1 MSKRTLFVG
10 DVHGCHTELKG
21 LLEMAN
27 FKPDSERLFFVGDLI
42 NRGPK
47 PLEVLKLAYR
57 LRASCVLG
65 NHERSFLKYLKKGSQ
80 SSDSFSKLKEEMGDQ
95 ILSGR
100 NGSNHYRFL
109 FLKEKKRNQTLS

>member
-10 DVHGCHTELKG
+10 DVHGCYTELKG

-47 PLEVLKLAYR
+47 PLEVLKLVHR
-57 LRASCVLG
+57 LGASCVLG
-65 NHERSFLKYLKKGSQ
+65 NHERSFFQHLKKVLNLLIFFKIERG
-80 SSDSFSKLKEEMGDQ
+80 
-95 ILSGR
+95 
-100 NGSNHYRFL
+100 NGQPN
-109 FLKEKKRNQTLS
+109 TLLGGMAPNITAFYF

>member
-10 DVHGCHTELKG
+10 DVHGCYTELKG

-47 PLEVLKLAYR
+47 SLEVLKLDHR
-57 LRASCVLG
+57 LSASCVLG
-65 NHERSFLKYLKKGSQ
+65 NHERSFLKHLKKVLNLLIFFKIERGN
-80 SSDSFSKLKEEMGDQ
+80 
-95 ILSGR
+95 GR
-100 NGSNHYRFL
+100 PYAFL
-109 FLKEKKRNQTLS
+109 GGMTPIDVAFHF

>member
-27 FKPDSERLFFVGDLI
+27 FKPDSGRLFFVGDLI
-42 NRGPK
+42 TRGPK
-47 PLEVLKLAYR
+47 PLEVLKLAHR
-57 LRASCVLG
+57 LGASCVLG
-65 NHERSFLKYLKKGSQ
+65 NHERSFLQQLKKGSQ

-95 ILSGR
+95 MPFWEEWLQSLPLSISEG
-100 NGSNHYRFL
+100 
-109 FLKEKKRNQTLS
+109 